1 MSAIETADQLQQK
14 QRSEKNYPT
23 IVIQINL
30 LENSE
35 ISWKTDDKW
44 MSN

>member
-14 QRSEKNYPT
+14 QRSEKNYP

>member
-14 QRSEKNYPT
+14 QRCEKNYPT